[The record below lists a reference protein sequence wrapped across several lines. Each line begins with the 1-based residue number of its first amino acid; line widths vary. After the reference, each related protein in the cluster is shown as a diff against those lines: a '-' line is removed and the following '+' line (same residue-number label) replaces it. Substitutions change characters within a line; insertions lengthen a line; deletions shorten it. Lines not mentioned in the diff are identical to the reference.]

1 MIAESKYCAPP
12 LSLEAEIVTSNLNC
26 SVTINRLAHPVNLWK
41 GARRR
46 SDVSKLLCL
55 RDAMQ
60 LHDAA
65 VDVVAHEVVAI
76 VDGLGPSLETALL
89 RNLDRRCAVKLL

>member
-1 MIAESKYCAPP
+1 M
-12 LSLEAEIVTSNLNC
+12 
-26 SVTINRLAHPVNLWK
+26 TINWLAHPVNLRK
-41 GARRR
+41 GSRRR
-46 SDVSKLLCL
+46 SDVSKLLSP

-89 RNLDRRCAVKLL
+89 RNLDRRCAVNVQGRRS